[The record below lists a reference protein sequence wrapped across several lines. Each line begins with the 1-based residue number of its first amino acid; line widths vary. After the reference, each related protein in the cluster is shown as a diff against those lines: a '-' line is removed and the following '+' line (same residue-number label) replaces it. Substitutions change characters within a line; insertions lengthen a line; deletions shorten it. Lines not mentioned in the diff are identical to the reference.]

1 MLLNF
6 KDLSPNQAYGAMV
19 QTIIPRPIA
28 WVLSDNGDGSFNI
41 APFSFFNGVCSDP
54 PLLMLSVGKKDS
66 GVEKD
71 TRLNIRERNKFVV
84 HISSTRHINQVNASS
99 ASLAHGESEVDMAN
113 LKLEPIEGFELPKI
127 VGCGIAM
134 ACELYRIDEFGPESQ
149 AVIYG
154 KIISLT
160 VSDNLIVPNE
170 KNQFQIDTTQLD
182 PLARLGGSNYA
193 GIGEILSAKR
203 PQ

>member
-6 KDLSPNQAYGAMV
+6 KDLTPNQAYGAMV

-28 WVLSDNGDGSFNI
+28 WVLSDNGDGSFNV

-54 PLLMLSVGKKDS
+54 PLLMLSIGKKDS
-66 GVEKD
+66 DEEKD
-71 TRLNIRERNKFVV
+71 TRLNIRERKKFVV
-84 HISSTRHINQVNASS
+84 HISSTRHIDKVNASS
-99 ASLAHGESEVDMAN
+99 ASLAHGESEVDVAN
-113 LKLEPIEGFELPKI
+113 LELEPIEGFEMPKI

-160 VSDNLIVPNE
+160 VSDDLIVPNE
-170 KNQFQIDTTQLD
+170 KNRFQIDATQLD
-182 PLARLGGSNYA
+182 PLARLGGRYFA
-193 GIGEILSAKR
+193 GIGEILSADR
-203 PQ
+203 PK